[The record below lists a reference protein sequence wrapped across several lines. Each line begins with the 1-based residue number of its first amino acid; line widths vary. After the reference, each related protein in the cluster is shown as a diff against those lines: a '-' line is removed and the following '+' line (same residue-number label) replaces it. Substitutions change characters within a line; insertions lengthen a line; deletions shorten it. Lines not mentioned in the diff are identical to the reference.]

1 MSHGCNCKKS
11 NDRYVSFK
19 GIDCDGNAHRIMEH
33 VFRHLAIPE
42 RRNEFWEYFSKKRA
56 GGSVQIPNDLFLIH
70 SYINQVREL
79 FETWEDN
86 EALKL
91 LSQLEDE
98 CC

>member
-1 MSHGCNCKKS
+1 
-11 NDRYVSFK
+11 
-19 GIDCDGNAHRIMEH
+19 MEY
-33 VFRHLAIPE
+33 VFRHLAIPG

-56 GGSVQIPNDLFLIH
+56 VGSGQIPNDLFLIH

-79 FETWEDN
+79 FETWDDK